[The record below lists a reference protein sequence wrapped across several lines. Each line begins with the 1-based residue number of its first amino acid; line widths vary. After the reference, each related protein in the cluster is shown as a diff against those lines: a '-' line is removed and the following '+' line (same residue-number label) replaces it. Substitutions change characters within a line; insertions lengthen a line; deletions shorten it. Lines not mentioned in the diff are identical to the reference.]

1 MGTHPYR
8 DVVIAAVHNTK
19 QARQLPD
26 RTSLSIAVDA
36 ALGVIAAAGIDAREI
51 DGVLGQ
57 FNVDLTYLLGL
68 MPAWAPTGGM
78 GGIPEVLAAADAIAL
93 GHCQA
98 VLIAGG
104 GAGVY
109 TDRSA
114 TAPWT
119 RVSSEFVLP
128 FGVYTALEFALIARR
143 HMHMYGTTAEQMA
156 HVAAIIRNNGHVN
169 PEAIYCGRGPFTSDD
184 VLASRMVADPFHL
197 LDCSLTGEGGCA
209 LLLTTAARARDLPG
223 KPIYLLGGGIDHN
236 GPSYQHPP
244 SWDLR
249 GNRPDAIEN
258 GYVGQ
263 RAAERA
269 FAMAGL
275 TPRDVDVAEFYDPFS
290 FEIIRQL
297 EAFGFCKRG
306 EGGDYATSGA
316 LAPGGELPITTD
328 GGLMSFSHGGGSV
341 QLLQRVVRAV
351 QQLQGECPTMQVAG
365 ANVAIASNGGA
376 GALFNDVILLGG
388 DPP

>member
-8 DVVIAAVHNTK
+8 EVVIAAVHNTQ
-19 QARQLPD
+19 QARQLPGH
-26 RTSLSIAVDA
+26 TSLSIAIEA
-36 ALGVIAAAGIDAREI
+36 AIGVIDAAGIDPLEI

-78 GGIPEVLAAADAIAL
+78 GGIPEVLAAADAIAV
-93 GHCQA
+93 GHCGA

-119 RVSSEFVLP
+119 RVTSEFVLP
-128 FGVYTALEFALIARR
+128 FGIYTALEFALIARR
-143 HMHMYGTTAEQMA
+143 HMYMYGTTPEQMA
-156 HVAAIIRNNGHVN
+156 RVAAIIRNNGHVN
-169 PEAIYCGRGPFTSDD
+169 PEAIYYGRGPFTAED

-209 LLLTTAARARDLPG
+209 LLMTTAERAKDLRCTPVY
-223 KPIYLLGGGIDHN
+223 ILGGGIDHN

-275 TPRDVDVAEFYDPFS
+275 KPPDVDVAELYDPFS

-306 EGGDYATSGA
+306 EGGEYATSGA
-316 LAPGGELPITTD
+316 LEPSGELPITTD

-341 QLLQRVVRAV
+341 QLLQRVIRGV
-351 QQLQGECPTMQVAG
+351 QQLKGSCATMQVPDAE
-365 ANVAIASNGGA
+365 VAMASNGGA
-376 GALFNDVILLGG
+376 GALFNDVILLGSEQ
-388 DPP
+388 P